1 MKKIFFSYSF
11 IDKDCA
17 AVFYSIL
24 TKYTDCKIY
33 FYDDMLHEKSWQD
46 EVKKAIKDCDYFVLF
61 MGKQY
66 GRIQE
71 KEVEIFETEN
81 IDSSKSFITVQLLSF
96 DDQKFSWLPR
106 KRLSVKLKE
115 NPAGKPEIFS
125 CVSELAE
132 KCMDLK
138 IRFCDDLPSNP
149 HLFDYEKTIID
160 FYITKE
166 RLYKLKIDMG
176 IDDTERP
183 LKKQGG
189 EVADPPK
196 DQSDDVEGVSQKK
209 IENTIKEKYNEVHR
223 KLLDGCPPDW
233 PKLVPKEGQLID
245 NEIKEFGEFRPHDAV
260 VVAAALSKYHH
271 TSESFC
277 MIKSQFVFPEA
288 GPRGKLYFPKY
299 SNDLRDTFRVAVL
312 VSGGIAPGINAVID
326 GITQRHYKYF
336 KIYEEKNSYKKL
348 EIWGFKNGF
357 HAFSNLIRNI
367 IFLKHRED
375 AKSPVGAASLVT
387 SDHVNEGGSILGTS
401 RFEDLLFG
409 EKRAE
414 ELVKIV
420 RILKDFHIRIL
431 YIIGGDGSMKAA
443 HALSYIAKEKF
454 EDPQWNLS
462 VIGIPK
468 TMDNDILWVWQ
479 TFGFLSAVEKARE
492 FIDQLAIEIKSNP
505 RLGVVQLFGS
515 DSGFVVS
522 HAVLASRTGICDV
535 ALIPEVP
542 FSMKKLKQ
550 TIKENFDR
558 RDSYHGLI
566 VMAETAIPSDAMD
579 YVDYMDRI
587 PVYINKKQFED
598 NILAK
603 IPKNEQDFL
612 TRHFTSENGR
622 YALAGKLEL
631 EDEEKVRKILIKEE
645 LGFLKFINYGYI
657 DSDQFED
664 IMSKLTTRESGL
676 LNKNYNER
684 PQKQEYILSE
694 DTIHDELRDILRS
707 IGYYN
712 FIDIDLSKD
721 EKEAIIEYFKLKNQ
735 YKRIQG
741 QTNDFLRTAG
751 LKIVSRGIKK
761 LDEDW
766 GRNFRVLTSEPRH
779 LLRAIPPSTSDIIF
793 GNRLGTLAVDNAM
806 AGYTDFMI
814 SQWLTEYVL
823 VPLKLVVLGRKRI
836 PETGVFWKSVLAKT
850 GQPEDMD

>member
-1 MKKIFFSYSF
+1 MKEVFFSYNF
-11 IDKDCA
+11 IDKDCVA
-17 AVFYSIL
+17 IFYSIL
-24 TKYTDCKIY
+24 AKYTDCKIY
-33 FYDDMLHEKSWQD
+33 FYDEMSHEKNWQD
-46 EVKKAIKDCDYFVLF
+46 EVKKAIKACDYFVLF
-61 MGKQY
+61 MGEKY
-66 GRIQE
+66 GKIQE
-71 KEVEIFETEN
+71 KEVAIFERGNE
-81 IDSSKSFITVQLLSF
+81 DSSKYFIAIKLLTFNTQQF
-96 DDQKFSWLPR
+96 DWLPTGGN
-106 KRLSVKLKE
+106 SIKLEEDKT
-115 NPAGKPEIFS
+115 GKPKFFS
-125 CVSELAE
+125 CARVLAE
-132 KCMDLK
+132 KFMHLQL
-138 IRFCDDLPSNP
+138 RFCDDLPSNP

-166 RLYKLKIDMG
+166 KLYKLKIDKK
-176 IDDTERP
+176 IDYIEHLSMDE
-183 LKKQGG
+183 LKEISGQIN
-189 EVADPPK
+189 DPF
-196 DQSDDVEGVSQKK
+196 DDVTEISL
-209 IENTIKEKYNEVHR
+209 KEKIKNKYEQVHR
-223 KLLDGCPPDW
+223 KLLDGCPPRW

-245 NEIKEFGEFRPHDAV
+245 NEIKEFGEFRPHNAV

-271 TSESFC
+271 TSELFC

-288 GPRGKLYFPKY
+288 GPRKKLYFPKY
-299 SNDLRDTFRVAVL
+299 STHLRDTFRVAVL

-336 KIYEEKNSYKKL
+336 KIYKEKNSYKKL
-348 EIWGFKNGF
+348 ELWGLKNGF
-357 HAFSNLIRNI
+357 HAFRNLIRNI
-367 IFLKHRED
+367 IILKHRED
-375 AKSPVGAASLVT
+375 AEFPIGAESLVT
-387 SDHVNEGGSILGTS
+387 SDHVNEGGSVLGTS

-414 ELVKIV
+414 ELEKIV
-420 RILKDFHIRIL
+420 RMLRDSHIRIL

-454 EDPQWNLS
+454 EDSNWDLS

-479 TFGFLSAVEKARE
+479 TFGFLSAVEKGRE
-492 FIDQLAIEIKSNP
+492 FIDQLAVEIKSNP

-542 FSMKKLKQ
+542 FSMKKLRK

-558 RDSYHGLI
+558 KESYHGLI

-579 YVDYMDRI
+579 YVAYMDRI
-587 PVYINKKQFED
+587 PEYINQKQFEN
-598 NILAK
+598 NILEK
-603 IPKNEQDFL
+603 LPENDRDFL
-612 TRHFTSENGR
+612 KKHLEFKDKK
-622 YALAGKLEL
+622 YKLVEKLGL
-631 EDEEKVRKILIKEE
+631 EEEKKIRKILIRKE
-645 LGFLKFINYGYI
+645 LKFLKFINYGYI
-657 DSDQFED
+657 DIAQFGD
-664 IMSKLTTRESGL
+664 IVSNLTAKESEHL
-676 LNKNYNER
+676 KNHYNID
-684 PQKQEYILSE
+684 PQNQEYILDQDSFQN
-694 DTIHDELRDILRS
+694 ELANILRS

-721 EKEAIIEYFKLKNQ
+721 EKDAIIEYFELKNQ
-735 YKRIQG
+735 NKRIQG
-741 QTNDFLRTAG
+741 QTNDSLRTAG

-761 LDEDW
+761 LDKDW

-793 GNRLGTLAVDNAM
+793 GNRMGTLAVDNAM

-836 PETGVFWKSVLAKT
+836 PESGVFWKSVLAKT
-850 GQPEDMD
+850 GQPEDMV